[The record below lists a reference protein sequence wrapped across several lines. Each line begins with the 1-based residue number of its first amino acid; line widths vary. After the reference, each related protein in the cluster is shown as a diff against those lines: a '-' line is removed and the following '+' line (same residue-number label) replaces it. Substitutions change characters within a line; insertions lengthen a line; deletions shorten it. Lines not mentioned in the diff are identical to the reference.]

1 VLQCAIYGNFSAPK
15 AQELVVSRG
24 RSLELLRPN
33 DNAKLVTILA
43 TEAFGCIRSLAA
55 YRLTGAQRDHIII
68 GSDSGRI
75 VIVEYNKDKNQ
86 FVKIHQ
92 ETFGRSGCRRI
103 VPGQYIACDPKGRA
117 CMIAALEK
125 QKFVYVLSRDAAANL
140 TISSP
145 LEAHKSHN
153 ITFSVT
159 ALDCGFDNPI
169 FAAIEL
175 DYSDTDQVCQG
186 TQQPRALGRGLLSA
200 QQQATAAAA
209 VVAGICRQHQPTQ
222 AVPPWPQLTGA
233 SAAPSVSGSRSSR
246 TPLSLYGSR
255 STRSWQHGLSHHCA
269 LHTQLHRP
277 HAFH

>member
-33 DNAKLVTILA
+33 DNAKLVTILS

-55 YRLTGAQRDHIII
+55 YRLTGAARDHIII

-103 VPGQYIACDPKGRA
+103 VPGQYLACDPKGRA

-175 DYSDTDQVCQG
+175 DYSDTDAVRLGTRGPGRTGQG
-186 TQQPRALGRGLLSA
+186 PLDG
-200 QQQATAAAA
+200 AAA
-209 VVAGICRQHQPTQ
+209 GHSSSCCCCGRLQ
-222 AVPPWPQLTGA
+222 
-233 SAAPSVSGSRSSR
+233 AAPAG
-246 TPLSLYGSR
+246 
-255 STRSWQHGLSHHCA
+255 QA
-269 LHTQLHRP
+269 AQL
-277 HAFH
+277 

>member
-1 VLQCAIYGNFSAPK
+1 MEACQGLRFILHVFIPLLAVQCAIYGNFSAPK

-24 RSLELLRPN
+24 RYLELLRPN
-33 DNAKLVTILA
+33 DNAKLQTVLSTDV
-43 TEAFGCIRSLAA
+43 FGCIRSLATF
-55 YRLTGAQRDHIII
+55 RLTGAQRDYIVI

-75 VIVEYNKDKNQ
+75 VIVEYQKAKNQ

-117 CMIAALEK
+117 CMIGAVEK
-125 QKFVYVLSRDAAANL
+125 QKFVYVLNRDSAANL

-175 DYSDTDQVCQG
+175 DYSDADQVG
-186 TQQPRALGRGLLSA
+186 
-200 QQQATAAAA
+200 
-209 VVAGICRQHQPTQ
+209 AGKGQCK
-222 AVPPWPQLTGA
+222 
-233 SAAPSVSGSRSSR
+233 SSSR
-246 TPLSLYGSR
+246 YSS
-255 STRSWQHGLSHHCA
+255 
-269 LHTQLHRP
+269 
-277 HAFH
+277 